1 MSGKPDMDMDRFRLR
16 RFVEK
21 LIGLDEVAVHDGP
34 VPLSELGA
42 HLDGNPKAVLFRN
55 AGPEGVEVV
64 GNVLGARSRV
74 AAAFGVAAGELA
86 AEVLRRLDT
95 PQPVVE
101 VAAGD
106 APVQEVVLH
115 GEEADL
121 TRLPVHLQHAL
132 DGAPYI
138 SAAIDFTVDAETG
151 WTNVGT
157 RRLMLRGRREAGIDL
172 VAPSD
177 FRAIYLNSVA
187 RGEPLPV
194 SFAVGSHPV
203 DYIAASL
210 RLPGDEIALIGALRG
225 EAAPVVKCATND
237 IRVPAD
243 AEMVLEGYLD
253 PRGHVE
259 DEGPYGE
266 YCGYYGI
273 MKRNPVFHLT
283 AIAMRRDA
291 MFQTVTISGRHLART
306 DTAQIETVRTE
317 ATVWKVLQGAV
328 REPVAVCAVPA
339 SNGSN
344 HVRVAINQRTPGEA
358 RNAIAAVFGSR
369 ADVKHV
375 YLVDAD
381 IDVFSDHEMEWALS
395 TRFQADR
402 DLVVQGNFRA
412 VPVDPSLEGGRTG
425 AKAGFDL
432 TVPFGKVG
440 TMAYTV
446 PTPPEA
452 GTARFQTVRA
462 ALESE
467 PMHFGALMA
476 ALGSTD
482 GREIVHALDE
492 LRSGGDL
499 DRRDDGAYALKVP
512 GKE

>member
-1 MSGKPDMDMDRFRLR
+1 M
-16 RFVEK
+16 
-21 LIGLDEVAVHDGP
+21 
-34 VPLSELGA
+34 
-42 HLDGNPKAVLFRN
+42 
-55 AGPEGVEVV
+55 
-64 GNVLGARSRV
+64 
-74 AAAFGVAAGELA
+74 
-86 AEVLRRLDT
+86 
-95 PQPVVE
+95 
-101 VAAGD
+101 
-106 APVQEVVLH
+106 
-115 GEEADL
+115 
-121 TRLPVHLQHAL
+121 
-132 DGAPYI
+132 
-138 SAAIDFTVDAETG
+138 
-151 WTNVGT
+151 
-157 RRLMLRGRREAGIDL
+157 
-172 VAPSD
+172 
-177 FRAIYLNSVA
+177 
-187 RGEPLPV
+187 
-194 SFAVGSHPV
+194 
-203 DYIAASL
+203 
-210 RLPGDEIALIGALRG
+210 
-225 EAAPVVKCATND
+225 VKCVTND

-243 AEMVLEGYLD
+243 AEIVLEGYLD

-266 YCGYYGI
+266 FCGYYGI

-291 MFQTVTISGRHLART
+291 MFQTITISGRHLART

-317 ATVWKVLQGAV
+317 ATVWKALLGAV

-344 HVRVAINQRTPGEA
+344 HVRVAIRQRTPGEA
-358 RNAIAAVFGSR
+358 RNAIAAVFGCL
-369 ADVKHV
+369 ADTKHV

-381 IDVFSDHEMEWALS
+381 IDVFSDHEMEWAMS

-440 TMAYTV
+440 SMAYTV

-467 PMHFGALMA
+467 AMHFGALMA

-482 GREIVHALDE
+482 GREVVHALDA
-492 LRSGGDL
+492 LRGEGAL

-512 GKE
+512 GKEPGKEKE